1 MRINTLHIENFQGIR
16 DATFDLGGHSA
27 SIYGD
32 NGTGKTTVFN
42 AITWLLFD
50 RASTGAKNFTP
61 KTRGPGGDLH
71 HLEHMAEA
79 QFIMD
84 DGRLVQLRKV
94 FHENYK
100 KKRGAATAEFD
111 GHSIDFYI
119 DGVPVKEKEYT
130 ATLQALCGG
139 AEKMKMLTR
148 HREAQAGLCLPQ
160 LLGRHPEGLGEREA
174 GGEAVRGLV

>member
-61 KTRGPGGDLH
+61 TTRGPSGDLH

-84 DGRLVQLRKV
+84 NGRLVQLRKV
-94 FHENYK
+94 FHENYNK
-100 KKRGAATAEFD
+100 
-111 GHSIDFYI
+111 
-119 DGVPVKEKEYT
+119 
-130 ATLQALCGG
+130 
-139 AEKMKMLTR
+139 
-148 HREAQAGLCLPQ
+148 
-160 LLGRHPEGLGEREA
+160 
-174 GGEAVRGLV
+174 